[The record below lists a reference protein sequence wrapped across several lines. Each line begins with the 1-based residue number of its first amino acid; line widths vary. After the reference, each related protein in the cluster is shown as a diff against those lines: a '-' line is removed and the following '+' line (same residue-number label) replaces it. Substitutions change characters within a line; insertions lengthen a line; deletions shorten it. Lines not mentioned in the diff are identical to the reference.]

1 MVFCIGAVFLKEKR
15 CSAWC
20 DKKEALIF
28 LLVGLFSSI
37 IFYLEYIFSWF
48 SFSFIKRKENCES
61 PHIQSLIAQNVCRKP
76 WEKTQIM
83 GYQDCA
89 VNQKAPCI
97 IASARESLRPRE
109 SERPWI
115 KWYGTASLLVLG
127 PRQTSSRFT
136 RLNCS
141 RRWKK
146 RASCSAENEGLS
158 ALRPKIVR
166 LFYFYNSA
174 SRRMPRYIRVAREKI
189 RL

>member
-76 WEKTQIM
+76 WKKTQIM

-115 KWYGTASLLVLG
+115 TWYGTASLLVLG

-136 RLNCS
+136 RLKCS